1 LKTGTAGAGEL
12 KMKLGALVAAAMI
25 ILATILGGCASN
37 SVNEDVKR
45 IDGSSRTATSNS
57 LKQMSGSLPNYERCL
72 LQAAI
77 LRIQLG
83 DADSARVVNG
93 NQNENTDPLGT
104 MINGMTFQQILDLSQ
119 RYPDKAGHSCKP

>member
-12 KMKLGALVAAAMI
+12 KMKLEALVTAAMI
-25 ILATILGGCASN
+25 VLLTMLGGCAST
-37 SVNEDVKR
+37 SVHKDEKR

-57 LKQMSGSLPNYERCL
+57 LKQLSESLPGYERCL

-83 DADSARVVNG
+83 DADTAKIVNASP
-93 NQNENTDPLGT
+93 NENNDPLGA
-104 MINGMTFQQILDLSQ
+104 MINGMSYRQILDLSQ

>member
-1 LKTGTAGAGEL
+1 LKKGTAGAGEL

-37 SVNEDVKR
+37 SVNEGVKR

-57 LKQMSGSLPNYERCL
+57 LKQMSGALPNYERCL

-83 DADSARVVNG
+83 DADSAKAVNG

-104 MINGMTFQQILDLSQ
+104 MINGMTYQQILDLSQ
-119 RYPDKAGHSCKP
+119 RYPDTAGHSCKP